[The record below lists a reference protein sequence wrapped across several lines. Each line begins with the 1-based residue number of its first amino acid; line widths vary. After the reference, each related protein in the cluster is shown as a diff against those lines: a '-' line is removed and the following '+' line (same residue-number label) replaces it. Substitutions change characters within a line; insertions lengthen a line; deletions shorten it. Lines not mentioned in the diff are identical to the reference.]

1 MNWLS
6 DKLSTI
12 PTDKVLHVLVG
23 YIVSDI
29 VFTIYVVNIY
39 YTILAALIVTSIVA
53 GLKEVFDKTVKKYS
67 VDVTDIIAT
76 LIGASFN
83 VLINI
88 IL

>member
-12 PTDKVLHVLVG
+12 STDKVLHVLVG
-23 YIVSDI
+23 YIISDI
-29 VFTIYVVNIY
+29 VFTIYIVNIY
-39 YTILAALIVTSIVA
+39 YTILTALIVTSIVA
-53 GLKEVFDKTVKKYS
+53 GLKEVFDKNVKKYS

>member
-1 MNWLS
+1 MKWLS

-12 PTDKVLHVLVG
+12 PADKVLHILAG
-23 YIVSDI
+23 YIISDI
-29 VFTIYVVNIY
+29 VFTIYVINIY
-39 YTILAALIVTSIVA
+39 YTILAALIVTSIIA
-53 GLKEVFDKTVKKYS
+53 GLKEVFDKTIKKYS
-67 VDVTDIIAT
+67 IDITDIIAT

>member
-1 MNWLS
+1 MKWLS

-23 YIVSDI
+23 YILSDI
-29 VFTIYVVNIY
+29 VFTIYVTNIY
-39 YTILAALIVTSIVA
+39 FTIFTTLIVTSIVT
-53 GLKEVFDKTVKKYS
+53 GLKELFDKTVKKHNI
-67 VDVTDIIAT
+67 DIIDIAAT
-76 LIGASFN
+76 FIGAGFN